1 MCRCRRINGNRRRQ
15 RVCHESGIHQHGVIN
30 NRLTYEII
38 SPESVGIYQNRMVL
52 GKHSGRHAFE
62 ERLDQL
68 GYRLPESVL
77 EQSFRKFKVLADRKK
92 IVTDRDIE
100 ALISSNRYQMHGDLY
115 VGSFCG
121 QQRHCDFCYRC
132 CQAYQGWGKQGACRQ
147 RRRPISTRLLR
158 PLIGL

>member
-1 MCRCRRINGNRRRQ
+1 
-15 RVCHESGIHQHGVIN
+15 
-30 NRLTYEII
+30 
-38 SPESVGIYQNRMVL
+38 MVL

-77 EQSFRKFKVLADRKK
+77 EQSFEKFKVLADRKK

-100 ALISSNRYQMHGDLY
+100 ALISSNRYQMHETYTLDRFVVNSGT
-115 VGSFCG
+115 VI
-121 QQRHCDFCYRC
+121 FCYRC

-147 RRRPISTRLLR
+147 RRRPYRR
-158 PLIGL
+158 GF